1 MKFTAITLSILV
13 LFGSCTSY
21 KYSNKT
27 VKEEVVMASLD
38 YKDPVTLQ
46 KVLAQNNPS
55 EVSRGFVSSDM
66 LIQGANLAI
75 QGVKYLIDES
85 KKKYVAEYT
94 GGIHNENFYA
104 TNSKSGM
111 LDPEGIQFKGFV
123 FERKFADKKKETL
136 DAVKI
141 AVSLDESKME
151 DLYFNA
157 RFYLKLDSAVIDY
170 AKVKL
175 NDKKWYIPWTWFI
188 KKQTTF
194 NLDMEIN
201 ILANWLDETGSI
213 HSDVP
218 FGKFILPLRNI
229 PVDPNSDA
237 RKVYF
242 EKLKNTRYFPANNYA
257 TFCAIQ
263 GKFREAEQ
271 YYEKKKF
278 VYLSFGLG
286 FCRCACWLY
295 QFSFNYF
302 SGRSKRR
309 SQSPRDG
316 LLDFCF
322 GCKYCCFCYSFFL
335 AL

>member
-1 MKFTAITLSILV
+1 MKYTAITLSILV

-27 VKEEVVMASLD
+27 GKEEVVMASLD
-38 YKDPVTLQ
+38 YKEPITLQ
-46 KVLAQNNPS
+46 KVVAQNNPA
-55 EVSRGFVSSDM
+55 EVSRGFVSSEM

-242 EKLKNTRYFPANNYA
+242 EKLKNTPIAGSSYIIPRSVTYC
-257 TFCAIQ
+257 TDKK
-263 GKFREAEQ
+263 GKSE
-271 YYEKKKF
+271 
-278 VYLSFGLG
+278 
-286 FCRCACWLY
+286 
-295 QFSFNYF
+295 
-302 SGRSKRR
+302 
-309 SQSPRDG
+309 P
-316 LLDFCF
+316 CF
-322 GCKYCCFCYSFFL
+322 GRGNFNITVKVKESSKEGFVTKIIHENSEEL
-335 AL
+335 LKNLNANDLKKIIR

>member
-1 MKFTAITLSILV
+1 MKYTAITLSILV
-13 LFGSCTSY
+13 IFGSCTSY

-27 VKEEVVMASLD
+27 GKEEVVMASLE
-38 YKDPVTLQ
+38 YKEPITLQ
-46 KVLAQNNPS
+46 KVVAQNNPA
-55 EVSRGFVSSDM
+55 EVSRGFVSSEM

-175 NDKKWYIPWTWFI
+175 NDKKWYIPWTWFV

-242 EKLKNTRYFPANNYA
+242 EKLKNTPIAGSSYIIPRSVTYC
-257 TFCAIQ
+257 TDKK
-263 GKFREAEQ
+263 GKSE
-271 YYEKKKF
+271 
-278 VYLSFGLG
+278 
-286 FCRCACWLY
+286 
-295 QFSFNYF
+295 
-302 SGRSKRR
+302 
-309 SQSPRDG
+309 P
-316 LLDFCF
+316 CF
-322 GCKYCCFCYSFFL
+322 GRGNFNITVKVKESSKEGFVTKIIHENSEEL
-335 AL
+335 LKNLNANDLKKIIR

>member
-1 MKFTAITLSILV
+1 
-13 LFGSCTSY
+13 
-21 KYSNKT
+21 
-27 VKEEVVMASLD
+27 MASSD
-38 YKDPVTLQ
+38 YKEPITLQ
-46 KVLAQNNPS
+46 KVVAQNNPA
-55 EVSRGFVSSDM
+55 EVSRGFVSSEM

-242 EKLKNTRYFPANNYA
+242 EKLKNTSIAGSSYIIPRSVTYC
-257 TFCAIQ
+257 TDKK
-263 GKFREAEQ
+263 GKSE
-271 YYEKKKF
+271 
-278 VYLSFGLG
+278 
-286 FCRCACWLY
+286 
-295 QFSFNYF
+295 
-302 SGRSKRR
+302 
-309 SQSPRDG
+309 P
-316 LLDFCF
+316 CF
-322 GCKYCCFCYSFFL
+322 GRGNFNITVKVKESSKEGFVTKIIHENSDEL
-335 AL
+335 LKNLNANDLKKIIR

>member
-1 MKFTAITLSILV
+1 MKYTAITLSILV

-27 VKEEVVMASLD
+27 GKEEVVMASLD
-38 YKDPVTLQ
+38 FKEPVTLQ
-46 KVLAQNNPS
+46 KVVAQNNPA

-175 NDKKWYIPWTWFI
+175 NDRKWYIPWTWFI

-242 EKLKNTRYFPANNYA
+242 EKLKNTPIAGSSYIIPRSVTYC
-257 TFCAIQ
+257 TDKK
-263 GKFREAEQ
+263 GKSE
-271 YYEKKKF
+271 
-278 VYLSFGLG
+278 
-286 FCRCACWLY
+286 
-295 QFSFNYF
+295 
-302 SGRSKRR
+302 
-309 SQSPRDG
+309 P
-316 LLDFCF
+316 CF
-322 GCKYCCFCYSFFL
+322 GRGNFNITVKVKESSKEGFVTKIIHENSDEL
-335 AL
+335 LKNLNANDLKKIIR

>member
-1 MKFTAITLSILV
+1 MKKLALLGGVILMM
-13 LFGSCTSY
+13 GSCTSY

-27 VKEEVVMASLD
+27 GKEEVVMASID
-38 YKDPVTLQ
+38 YTDPVTLQ
-46 KVLAQNNPS
+46 KVVQQNNPT

-66 LIQGANLAI
+66 LVQGANLAI

-123 FERKFADKKKETL
+123 FERKFTEKKKKDPVNAL
-136 DAVKI
+136 KI

-194 NLDMEIN
+194 NLDMEIA

-229 PVDPNSDA
+229 PVDPNSEA

-242 EKLKNTRYFPANNYA
+242 EKLKNTPIAGSSYIIPRSVTYC
-257 TFCAIQ
+257 TDKK
-263 GKFREAEQ
+263 GKSE
-271 YYEKKKF
+271 
-278 VYLSFGLG
+278 
-286 FCRCACWLY
+286 
-295 QFSFNYF
+295 
-302 SGRSKRR
+302 
-309 SQSPRDG
+309 P
-316 LLDFCF
+316 CF
-322 GCKYCCFCYSFFL
+322 GRGNFNITVKVKESSKEGFVTKIIHENSDEWL
-335 AL
+335 KNINANDLKKIIR

>member
-1 MKFTAITLSILV
+1 MKYTAITLSILV

-27 VKEEVVMASLD
+27 GKEEVVMASSD
-38 YKDPVTLQ
+38 YKEPITLQ
-46 KVLAQNNPS
+46 KVVAQNNPA
-55 EVSRGFVSSDM
+55 EVSRGFVSSEM

-242 EKLKNTRYFPANNYA
+242 EKLKNTPIAGSSYIIPRSVTYC
-257 TFCAIQ
+257 TDKK
-263 GKFREAEQ
+263 GKSE
-271 YYEKKKF
+271 
-278 VYLSFGLG
+278 
-286 FCRCACWLY
+286 
-295 QFSFNYF
+295 
-302 SGRSKRR
+302 
-309 SQSPRDG
+309 P
-316 LLDFCF
+316 CF
-322 GCKYCCFCYSFFL
+322 GRGNFNITVKVKESSKEGFVTKIIHENSDEL
-335 AL
+335 LKNLNANDLKKIIR

>member
-1 MKFTAITLSILV
+1 MKYTAITLSILV

-27 VKEEVVMASLD
+27 GKEEVVMASLD
-38 YKDPVTLQ
+38 YKEPITLQ
-46 KVLAQNNPS
+46 KVVAQNNPA
-55 EVSRGFVSSDM
+55 EVSRGFVSSEM

-242 EKLKNTRYFPANNYA
+242 EKLKNTPIAGSSYIIPRSVTYC
-257 TFCAIQ
+257 TDKK
-263 GKFREAEQ
+263 GKSE
-271 YYEKKKF
+271 
-278 VYLSFGLG
+278 
-286 FCRCACWLY
+286 
-295 QFSFNYF
+295 
-302 SGRSKRR
+302 
-309 SQSPRDG
+309 P
-316 LLDFCF
+316 CF
-322 GCKYCCFCYSFFL
+322 GRGNFNITVKVKESSKEGFVTKIIHENSDEL
-335 AL
+335 LKNLNANDLKKIIR